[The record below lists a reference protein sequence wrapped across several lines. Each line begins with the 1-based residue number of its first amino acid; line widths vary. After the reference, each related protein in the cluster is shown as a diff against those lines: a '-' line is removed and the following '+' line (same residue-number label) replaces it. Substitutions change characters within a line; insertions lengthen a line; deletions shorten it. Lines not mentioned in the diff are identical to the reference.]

1 VGGCLTVR
9 PRLYV
14 SSNEALSEG
23 DTLSVPFVLRN
34 EGYAAMRSVSF
45 VCRVASAR
53 IANGRQL
60 SNHPGGFSDASVPM
74 IAAGGSSTVPCVVRS
89 LAGGKVIEA
98 DVEVIV
104 TYRHALAPW
113 GTEERFR
120 FGGSGAAEGLL
131 RLYARTNAR

>member
-1 VGGCLTVR
+1 
-9 PRLYV
+9 
-14 SSNEALSEG
+14 
-23 DTLSVPFVLRN
+23 
-34 EGYAAMRSVSF
+34 
-45 VCRVASAR
+45 
-53 IANGRQL
+53 
-60 SNHPGGFSDASVPM
+60 M